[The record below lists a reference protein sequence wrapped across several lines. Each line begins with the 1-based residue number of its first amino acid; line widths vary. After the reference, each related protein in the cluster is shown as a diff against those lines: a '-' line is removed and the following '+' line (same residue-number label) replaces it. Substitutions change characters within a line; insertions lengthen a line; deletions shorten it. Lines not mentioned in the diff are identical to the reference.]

1 MKARTEEFK
10 QTISLFGRQ
19 IDSKISYEKD
29 NQIVILTKDDLYSV
43 TPSFQS
49 NILKSVM
56 KQIEVD
62 SKIEIPIGTILNY
75 EFGVKVNGEYEYINF
90 GNYIVKNV
98 EKQEDTKTYKHTCYD
113 CMLFSMKDYEKL
125 PIIYPITIREYI
137 NAICD
142 YLGIVFANQNDTFVN
157 YDKIIPSELY
167 LDSSGNSLGYTF
179 RDVLDELAQVTA
191 STICIN
197 TNNELEVRYITDTND
212 MIDAEYFKNVNVKFG
227 EKYGPVNSIVLSRSA
242 ESDNVYLRD
251 EESVTTNGLC
261 ELKIIDN
268 QIMNFNNRDEFLPE
282 ILGKLNG
289 LEYHLNDFSSTGI
302 CYYEICDRYSVKID
316 DKIYSCVMFN
326 DEILVTQGL
335 EENIYTELPT
345 ETQTDYT
352 KADKTDRK
360 INQTY
365 LMVDKQNQ
373 IIESV
378 VSQTDAQNE
387 KIAKVTQTVEELNSK
402 ISDVADITTSNE
414 DNDAQ
419 VEFEGINQSEP
430 IRVVIRPLGENISYL
445 YSSDNLYPS
454 DELFFKVR
462 TIRFENTKTN
472 EIFDYELP
480 ADLLYYDSEHYD
492 EFILDYD
499 GQSCV
504 INKRVGYNADGTT
517 YVLESEKT
525 LEYEYPKINLTDGDY
540 KVSVLGYDTA
550 YLFVRL
556 MAQNIYTTQF
566 ATRAELS
573 SEISQTSQEINLSV
587 DKKLE
592 SYSTT
597 TEMNSAIQIT
607 ASGINQKV
615 SQKVGKNEVISTINQ
630 SAEAVTIDAN
640 KVNISGVITAI
651 NNNTSTT
658 IDGDKITT
666 GSITAN
672 QVASDVITTKN
683 FSAQKINA
691 DNITSGTLSADKIK
705 GGKITASSIQLN
717 GVDLSSNYST
727 VGGFTTSD
735 TGFANANFA
744 VKTDGTMVMYPQ
756 VDGGATY
763 RLNNGL
769 RLNASAG
776 VVISSNGGVTS
787 NFPSNNIDIKACNG
801 ATAYIGSMINGDGTG
816 EKSAVSCTN
825 GILKLTS
832 DGYCT
837 YNGSPVF
844 GSSSRAT
851 KENIVDLTEEQKDEV
866 YDLIKNIPTK
876 QYDYKKEYGKPFNYG
891 FIIEDI
897 EDTKL
902 NELLHITQ
910 AENNEDIKMY
920 STEDLA
926 RLELI
931 TIQKLMK
938 KVETLENKIKELE
951 SDK

>member
-10 QTISLFGRQ
+10 QAISTFGRQ
-19 IDSKISYEKD
+19 IDSKITYTLNNET
-29 NQIVILTKDDLYSV
+29 IVLTKEDLYSV
-43 TPSFQS
+43 TPIFQG

-56 KQIEVD
+56 KQLDID
-62 SKIEIPIGTILNY
+62 SNVEIPIGTILSY
-75 EFGVKVNGEYEYINF
+75 EFGLKVNGKYEYINY
-90 GNYIVKNV
+90 GNYIVKSV
-98 EKQEDTKTYKHTCYD
+98 EKQEETRSYKITCYD
-113 CMLFSMKDYEKL
+113 KLLLSMKDYEKM
-125 PIIYPITIREYI
+125 PIVYPITIREYI
-137 NAICD
+137 NSICLF
-142 YLGIVFANQNDTFVN
+142 LGITFANNNDNFVN
-157 YDKIIPSELY
+157 YNKVIDHELY
-167 LDSSGNSLGYTF
+167 LNASGNSIGYTF
-179 RDVLDELAQVTA
+179 RDVFDELAQVTA

-197 TNNELEVRYITDTND
+197 DNDELEVRYITDTND
-212 MIDAEYFKNVNVKFG
+212 MIDAEYLKNVNVTFG
-227 EKYGPVNSIVLSRSA
+227 EKYGPINSIVLSRSA
-242 ESDNVYLRD
+242 ESDNIYLRNED
-251 EESVTTNGLC
+251 SVATNGLC

-289 LEYHLNDFSSTGI
+289 LEYYLNDFSSTGI
-302 CYYEICDRYSVKID
+302 TYYELCDRYNIR
-316 DKIYSCVMFN
+316 IGENTYSCIMFN
-326 DEILVTQGL
+326 DEVLVTQGL
-335 EENIYTELPT
+335 EENIYTELP
-345 ETQTDYT
+345 EGTQTDYT

-365 LMVDKQNQ
+365 LIVDKQNQ
-373 IIESV
+373 TIESV
-378 VSQTDAQNE
+378 IRQTSEQNE

-402 ISDVADITTSNE
+402 ISDIADITISAE

-430 IRVVIRPLGENISYL
+430 IRVVIRPLGGNISYL
-445 YSSDNLYPS
+445 YPSDNLYPS
-454 DELFFKVR
+454 DELFFKAR

-472 EIFDYELP
+472 EIFNYELP

-499 GQSCV
+499 GQSCIV
-504 INKRVGYNADGTT
+504 NKRVGYNADGTT
-517 YVLESEKT
+517 YVLDKEET
-525 LEYEYPKINLTDGDY
+525 LEYEYPKINLTDGYY

-566 ATRAELS
+566 ATRAEVN

-607 ASGINQKV
+607 ASGINQNV

-640 KVNISGVITAI
+640 KVNINGVITAI

-666 GSITAN
+666 GSITAD

-727 VGGFTTSD
+727 VGGFTISD

-837 YNGSPVF
+837 YNGAPVF

-866 YDLIKNIPTK
+866 YDLIKNVPTK
-876 QYDYKKEYGKPFNYG
+876 QFDYKKEYGKPFNYG

-897 EDTKL
+897 ENTKL
-902 NELLHITQ
+902 NDLLHITQ

-931 TIQKLMK
+931 TIQKLMDK
-938 KVETLENKIKELE
+938 IETLENKIKELE

>member
-1 MKARTEEFK
+1 MK
-10 QTISLFGRQ
+10 TISKNFKEVISTFGRQ
-19 IDSKISYEKD
+19 IDSKITYTLNNET
-29 NQIVILTKDDLYSV
+29 IVLTKEDLYSV
-43 TPSFQS
+43 TPSFQG
-49 NILKSVM
+49 NILKSAM

-75 EFGVKVNGEYEYINF
+75 EFGLKVNGEYEYINY
-90 GNYIVKNV
+90 GNYIVKSV
-98 EKQEDTKTYKHTCYD
+98 EKQEDTRSYKITCYD
-113 CMLFSMKDYEKL
+113 KMLLSMKDYEKM
-125 PIIYPITIREYI
+125 PIVYPITIREYI
-137 NAICD
+137 NSICLF
-142 YLGIVFANQNDTFVN
+142 LGITFANNNDNFVN
-157 YDKIIPSELY
+157 YNKVIDHELY
-167 LDSSGNSLGYTF
+167 LDASGNSIGYTF
-179 RDVLDELAQVTA
+179 RDVFDELAQVTA

-197 TNNELEVRYITDTND
+197 DNDELEVRYITDTND
-212 MIDAEYFKNVNVKFG
+212 MIDAEYLKNVNVTFG
-227 EKYGPVNSIVLSRSA
+227 EKYGPINSIVLSRSA
-242 ESDNVYLRD
+242 ESDNIYLRNED
-251 EESVTTNGLC
+251 SVAINGLC

-302 CYYEICDRYSVKID
+302 CYYDLCDRYSVKID
-316 DKIYSCVMFN
+316 NNIYSCVMFN

-365 LMVDKQNQ
+365 LIVDKQNQ
-373 IIESV
+373 MIESV

-387 KIAKVTQTVEELNSK
+387 KIAKITQTVEELNSK

-430 IRVVIRPLGENISYL
+430 IRVVIRPLGESISYL
-445 YSSDNLYPS
+445 YPSDNLYPS

-462 TIRFENTKTN
+462 TIRFENKKTN

-480 ADLLYYDSEHYD
+480 ADLLYYDSENYD

-525 LEYEYPKINLTDGDY
+525 LEYEYPRINLTDGNY

-607 ASGINQKV
+607 ASGINQTV
-615 SQKVGKNEVISTINQ
+615 LQKVGKNEVVSSINQ

-640 KVNISGVITAI
+640 KVNINGVITAI
-651 NNNTSTT
+651 NNNTTTT

-683 FSAQKINA
+683 ISAQTINA
-691 DNITSGTLSADKIK
+691 DKINGGTISASAINLGSGTFTANTSGTIK
-705 GGKITASSIQLN
+705 ATSGSI
-717 GVDLSSNYST
+717 
-727 VGGFTTSD
+727 GGFNLDGSSGLTSSYGTIRPNGNLLLYPNYGSARYVLSD
-735 TGFANANFA
+735 KMTFNAQ
-744 VKTDGTMVMYPQ
+744 G
-756 VDGGATY
+756 
-763 RLNNGL
+763 
-769 RLNASAG
+769 G
-776 VVISSNGGVTS
+776 VVIASGSNANIAAPSSNL
-787 NFPSNNIDIKACNG
+787 DLKACSGGTAYMGCMATSAGTSERSSVRCKDGELSLHSAGTIYANG
-801 ATAYIGSMINGDGTG
+801 AAIG
-816 EKSAVSCTN
+816 
-825 GILKLTS
+825 
-832 DGYCT
+832 
-837 YNGSPVF
+837 
-844 GSSSRAT
+844 GSSSKNT
-851 KENIVDLTEEQKDEV
+851 KTNIVKLSQEKKDEL
-866 YDLIKNIPTK
+866 YRLIKDVPLYE
-876 QYDYKKEYGKPFNYG
+876 YDYKPEYGKEVNYG
-891 FIIEDI
+891 FLIEDV

-902 NELLHITQ
+902 NDLLHIV
-910 AENNEDIKMY
+910 EVNEDIKTY
-920 STEDLA
+920 CSEDLT
-926 RLELI
+926 RLNLI
-931 TIQKLMK
+931 MIKELMK
-938 KVETLENKIKELE
+938 KVETLGNKIKELE
-951 SDK
+951 SDE